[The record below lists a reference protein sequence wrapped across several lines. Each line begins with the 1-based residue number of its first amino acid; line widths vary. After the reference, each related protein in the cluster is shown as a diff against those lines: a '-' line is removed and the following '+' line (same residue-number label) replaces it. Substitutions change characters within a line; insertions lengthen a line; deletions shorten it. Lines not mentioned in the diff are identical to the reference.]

1 VREGARWRVGID
13 VGGTFIDVVA
23 VSDAGL
29 FRHAKTPTTAR
40 DRLAGLQHAIAAVG
54 LRWPE
59 VETLVHG
66 TTMVTNALVEGR
78 LARVALLTTAGFE
91 DVLHIARASRDSLYR
106 LDLPPRMPSLVPPA
120 DTFGVRERLGPDGEP
135 LLPLADAEIAR
146 AVAWVR
152 ERKPDAVAVCLLH
165 TYADGAHEA
174 RLAAALHEASPF
186 VSISSHVSPE
196 AREYERT
203 SSTVLNAALMPDA
216 TAYLDRLLGAIP
228 AGTAVQLF
236 HSAGGMATPAVL
248 RDLPLT
254 LALSGPAAG
263 ASATAGLCRTLG
275 IASGLAFDMGGTTTD
290 VCLVSDGQAEI
301 ATNRRIG
308 GRPIRQ
314 PMIAIESVGAG
325 GGSIVRMGAGGLG
338 IGPDSAGSDPGP
350 ACYGLGGTA
359 PTITDANVVLGY
371 LDPERLLGG
380 SIRVDPDAA
389 RQALALVAAQ
399 LRRSVDETALGV
411 ITVANAVMARALARV
426 TVQRGVD
433 LRGAT
438 LIAFG
443 GAGPMHA
450 VSLARQVG
458 ITRVVV
464 PAFSGAFSA
473 FGCVTAPA
481 LIARQRTVRLDS
493 AAWDA
498 ARFAAVRCELA
509 AEARRAMDD
518 GVVAAT
524 AVTAETALVRYI
536 GQSVAVE
543 VPYAGQPGIE
553 ELGRA
558 FRAVHERLYGYATAE
573 PFQVESLRV
582 IVSLP
587 TAAAV
592 PVPVPVSRDLP
603 IPLKTAPAL
612 FERDGPVA
620 TPRYD
625 RACLMPDNAIAGPCI
640 IEDAWSTIVLPPDA
654 ACRADAA
661 GHLHIEA

>member
-1 VREGARWRVGID
+1 MGDGARWRVGID

-23 VSDAGL
+23 VSSAGL

-40 DRLAGLQHAIAAVG
+40 DRLAGLQHAMAAVG

-59 VETLVHG
+59 VEILVHG

-91 DVLHIARASRDSLYR
+91 DVLHIARASRDNLYR
-106 LDLPPRMPSLVPPA
+106 LDLPPRVPSLVPPA
-120 DTFGVRERLGPDGEP
+120 DTFGVRERLGPDGAT
-135 LLPLADAEIAR
+135 LLSLSDAEIAR

-152 ERKPDAVAVCLLH
+152 TRKPDAVAVCLLH
-165 TYADGAHEA
+165 AYADGAHEA
-174 RLAAALHEASPF
+174 RLAAALHQACPF
-186 VSISSHVSPE
+186 VSISSQVSPE

-216 TAYLDRLLGAIP
+216 TAYLDRLLGTIP
-228 AGTAVQLF
+228 TGTAVQLF

-263 ASATAGLCRTLG
+263 ASATAGLCRKLG
-275 IASGLAFDMGGTTTD
+275 IASGVAFDMGGTTTD
-290 VCLVSDGQAEI
+290 VCLVSDGEAEI
-301 ATNRRIG
+301 TTNRRIG

-350 ACYGLGGTA
+350 ACYGLGGTV
-359 PTITDANVVLGY
+359 PTITDANAVLGY
-371 LDPERLLGG
+371 LDPERLLGS

-389 RQALALVAAQ
+389 RWALAPVAGQ
-399 LRRSVDETALGV
+399 LHRSLDETALGV
-411 ITVANAVMARALARV
+411 ITVTNAVMARALARV

-458 ITRVVV
+458 IARVVV

-498 ARFAAVRCELA
+498 ARFAAVRRELA
-509 AEARRAMDD
+509 AEARRALE
-518 GVVAAT
+518 GSGT
-524 AVTAETALVRYI
+524 ADPVTTETALIRYI

-543 VPYAGQPGIE
+543 VPYAGQPGVA
-553 ELGRA
+553 ELERG
-558 FRAVHERLYGYATAE
+558 FRDVHQRLYGYATAE

-582 IVSLP
+582 VVSFPPVAAAPAPALTPQDLP
-587 TAAAV
+587 TPSKA
-592 PVPVPVSRDLP
+592 
-603 IPLKTAPAL
+603 APAL
-612 FERDGPVA
+612 FGRDGPVA
-620 TPRYD
+620 TPRLD
-625 RACLMPDNAIAGPCI
+625 RARLVPGSAVAGPCI
-640 IEDAWSTIVLPPDA
+640 IEDSWSTVVLPPGA

-661 GHLHIEA
+661 GHLHIEV